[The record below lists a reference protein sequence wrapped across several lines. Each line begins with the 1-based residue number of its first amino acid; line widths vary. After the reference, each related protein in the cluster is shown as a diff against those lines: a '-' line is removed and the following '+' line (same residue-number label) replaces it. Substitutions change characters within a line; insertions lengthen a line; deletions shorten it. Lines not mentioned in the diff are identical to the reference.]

1 MAEVLKKVDVITVGA
16 GWTGGIVAA
25 ELTKA
30 GLNVLSLERGHCKVL
45 KILILSMMSGDT
57 GLIMV

>member
-1 MAEVLKKVDVITVGA
+1 MAEVLKKVDVVTVGA

-30 GLNVLSLERGHCKVL
+30 GLNVLSLERGHMQSTENFNF
-45 KILILSMMSGDT
+45 IHDEW
-57 GLIMV
+57 

>member
-1 MAEVLKKVDVITVGA
+1 MAEVLKKVDVVTVGA

-30 GLNVLSLERGHCKVL
+30 GLNVLSLVCKVL

>member
-1 MAEVLKKVDVITVGA
+1 MAEVLKKVDVLTVGV

-30 GLNVLSLERGHCKVL
+30 GLNVLSLERGHMQSTENYKD
-45 KILILSMMSGDT
+45 M
-57 GLIMV
+57 

>member
-1 MAEVLKKVDVITVGA
+1 MGA
-16 GWTGGIVAA
+16 GWTGGIVAT

>member
-1 MAEVLKKVDVITVGA
+1 MAEVLKKVDVLTVGA

-25 ELTKA
+25 
-30 GLNVLSLERGHCKVL
+30 
-45 KILILSMMSGDT
+45 MSGDT